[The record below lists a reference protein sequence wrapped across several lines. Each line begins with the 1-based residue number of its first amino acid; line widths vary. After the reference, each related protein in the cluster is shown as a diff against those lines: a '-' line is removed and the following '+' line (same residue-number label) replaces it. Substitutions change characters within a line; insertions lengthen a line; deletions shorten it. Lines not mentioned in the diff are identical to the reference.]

1 MDEELEV
8 TAGQSFDIRLPSL
21 PSAGFRWALRPSAGA
36 LALVTPTGDGWETG
50 ENGSVGGTGRQ
61 RFSFT
66 AGQPGTA
73 ELTFDY
79 GRSFDAAPTESRTFK
94 VSIR

>member
-1 MDEELEV
+1 MDDELEV
-8 TAGQSFDIRLPSL
+8 TAGQSFDVRLPSL
-21 PSAGFRWALRPSAGA
+21 PSAGFRWTLRPGPGDQE
-36 LALVTPTGDGWETG
+36 LVIPTGESWETDDTPA
-50 ENGSVGGTGRQ
+50 VGGTGHQ

-79 GRSFDAAPTESRTFK
+79 GRSFDAQPTRSRTIK
-94 VSIR
+94 VRIK